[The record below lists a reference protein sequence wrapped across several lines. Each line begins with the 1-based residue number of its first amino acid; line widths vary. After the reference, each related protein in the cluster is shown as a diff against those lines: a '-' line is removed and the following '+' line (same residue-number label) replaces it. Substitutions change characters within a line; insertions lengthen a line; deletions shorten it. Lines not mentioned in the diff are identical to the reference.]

1 MEEHVY
7 KVTEIVG
14 TSGTSGTSIED
25 AVQMALGRASK
36 SLRHLGWFEILKTT
50 GHVKDGRVEQFQV
63 TMKVGF
69 TLDG

>member
-14 TSGTSGTSIED
+14 TSATSIED
-25 AVQMALGRASK
+25 AVQMAIGRASK
-36 SLRHLGWFEILKTT
+36 SLRHLGWFEIVKTT
-50 GHVKDGRVEQFQV
+50 GHVKDGNVEQFQV
-63 TMKVGF
+63 TLKVGF

>member
-1 MEEHVY
+1 MQEHIF

-14 TSGTSGTSIED
+14 TSATSIED
-25 AVQMALGRASK
+25 AIQMALERASR
-36 SLRHLGWFEILKTT
+36 SLRNLGWFEVIKTT

-69 TLDG
+69 TLED